1 MASQPKRKRRGKSTT
16 ATSSHPDPGTAGP
29 VLSTQMEDL
38 VKACVAKIIPTIE
51 ETCRQFLQGTQ
62 QQQQTTAVARQE
74 DQAIPTLLEDITA
87 VASTTPATT
96 GNSTTMF
103 DGAFPQSP
111 QNPRTPTNLTLGV
124 EEKVRTKIY
133 SGEFVNFSS
142 LLPKDLTSE
151 DNDRYK
157 SVEREGQL
165 VFVKAKDKDP
175 IKTIN
180 KWMEAF
186 HVFVAV
192 YTEKNPTET
201 SALMAYAQI
210 VKKLLI
216 LVGTKQQLLMM
227 KNLEDG
233 GSRTLW
239 LVYGM

>member
-1 MASQPKRKRRGKSTT
+1 
-16 ATSSHPDPGTAGP
+16 
-29 VLSTQMEDL
+29 MEDL
-38 VKACVAKIIPTIE
+38 FKACVARIIPTIE

-62 QQQQTTAVARQE
+62 QQQQTTTTAVARQE

-87 VASTTPATT
+87 VATTAPTTT

-103 DGAFPQSP
+103 DGAVPQSP

-151 DNDRYK
+151 NNDRYK
-157 SVEREGQL
+157 SVERDGLL

-186 HVFVAV
+186 HLFVAV
-192 YTEKNPTET
+192 YTEKFPTET

-210 VKKLLI
+210 VKKIADSCGDQAAITYDEKFRRWREQDPGACLWH
-216 LVGTKQQLLMM
+216 V
-227 KNLEDG
+227 KNIELFQDAIIKG
-233 GSRTLW
+233 IDHRIQPNK
-239 LVYGM
+239 